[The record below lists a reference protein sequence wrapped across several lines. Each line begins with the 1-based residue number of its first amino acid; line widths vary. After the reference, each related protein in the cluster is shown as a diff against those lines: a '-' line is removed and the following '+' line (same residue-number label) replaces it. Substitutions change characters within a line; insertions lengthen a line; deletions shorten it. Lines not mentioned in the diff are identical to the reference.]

1 MRERIGCL
9 FLTLFLVVSGC
20 TTKSKANAQARA
32 AFLAGQARGM
42 AAQSQEPSVWIVGNV
57 RRPVIPWT
65 DDLTL
70 AKALIEAD
78 YQGFGDP
85 IQITVLRNGQPPVN
99 INPKELLQGQDLP
112 LAAGDRIEIRP

>member
-1 MRERIGCL
+1 MSGWISLGL
-9 FLTLFLVVSGC
+9 LLLALAGC

-42 AAQSQEPSVWIVGNV
+42 AAQPQEPSVWIVGSV

-70 AKALIEAD
+70 AKALVEAE
-78 YQGFGDP
+78 YQGFVDP
-85 IQITVLRNGQPPVN
+85 SQITVLRNGQPPII
-99 INPKELLQGQDLP
+99 INPRELLQGHDWP